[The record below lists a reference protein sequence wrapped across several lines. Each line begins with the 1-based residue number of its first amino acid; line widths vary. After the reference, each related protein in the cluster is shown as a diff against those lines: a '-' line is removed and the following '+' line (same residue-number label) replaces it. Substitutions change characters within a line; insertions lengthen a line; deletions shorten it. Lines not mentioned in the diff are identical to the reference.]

1 MKTIAFTSGKGGVG
15 KSNIAINS
23 AITLAKRGARV
34 CVLDADTGLANINI
48 LIGLAPQYTLEH
60 LLSGEKTL
68 SDITLAGPSG
78 VDIIPGASGVATCVE
93 LASDQQRE
101 LLLLLE
107 GLESKYDYLLIDTG
121 AGISA
126 TVLHFVGSS
135 QMPIVVITPEPT
147 SLTDAFSLLKV
158 LHKSNFKRRV
168 QVLVNMSPNISKA
181 NEIYKRFETAVDKYI
196 GLRVGFIG
204 AISLDQSIAAGV
216 FKQSPVTLGNP
227 SLSPCQDFNVVV
239 DNVEKAYKAGL
250 VKPVR
255 FDHYWQRQV
264 GKAERKKEEPGFTAS
279 QSTTASSLQNKLLPS
294 SPERV
299 VNADRSSVTVE
310 PIKPSVSADL
320 AQDIL
325 SETATNALIESVWGS
340 ASGQLRQIIQMGKV
354 TQEQVDILSR
364 DLTILA
370 MGLTGNKPGVNES
383 KTTSFVKN
391 MHAEPPF
398 VIQKSA
404 LLDEPIK
411 KQHQYDEATFG
422 CQQRLIRSLRKAK
435 AEDSTQVIQFLE
447 SIKHQ

>member
-1 MKTIAFTSGKGGVG
+1 
-15 KSNIAINS
+15 
-23 AITLAKRGARV
+23 
-34 CVLDADTGLANINI
+34 
-48 LIGLAPQYTLEH
+48 
-60 LLSGEKTL
+60 
-68 SDITLAGPSG
+68 
-78 VDIIPGASGVATCVE
+78 
-93 LASDQQRE
+93 
-101 LLLLLE
+101 
-107 GLESKYDYLLIDTG
+107 
-121 AGISA
+121 
-126 TVLHFVGSS
+126 
-135 QMPIVVITPEPT
+135 
-147 SLTDAFSLLKV
+147 
-158 LHKSNFKRRV
+158 
-168 QVLVNMSPNISKA
+168 
-181 NEIYKRFETAVDKYI
+181 
-196 GLRVGFIG
+196 
-204 AISLDQSIAAGV
+204 
-216 FKQSPVTLGNP
+216 
-227 SLSPCQDFNVVV
+227 
-239 DNVEKAYKAGL
+239 
-250 VKPVR
+250 
-255 FDHYWQRQV
+255 
-264 GKAERKKEEPGFTAS
+264 
-279 QSTTASSLQNKLLPS
+279 
-294 SPERV
+294 V

-354 TQEQVDILSR
+354 TREQVDILSR